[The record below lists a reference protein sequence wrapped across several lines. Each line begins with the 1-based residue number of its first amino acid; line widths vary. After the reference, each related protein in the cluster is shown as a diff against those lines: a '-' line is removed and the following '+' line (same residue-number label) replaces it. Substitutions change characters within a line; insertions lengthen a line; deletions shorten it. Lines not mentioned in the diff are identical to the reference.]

1 LSAHWDETVDPDHDC
16 QVTSSNG
23 VITMLVP
30 GSAHDFAAEL
40 KRWNAPRVLST
51 VKGDFV
57 LEAKISGKFDPGQE
71 GTIEGRRPYNG
82 AGLLSVQNNGNHL
95 SLQRGAVRL
104 GKRVRHYANF
114 ELRQDPDADVSNFE
128 FDIEPTDVILRLARV
143 GNKSLAM
150 ISQDGTNWRAFSPLT
165 TSFPSTIAVGVEG
178 INSSDT
184 PFQCSF
190 GNLALYH
197 DQPLGSFGP

>member
-1 LSAHWDETVDPDHDC
+1 
-16 QVTSSNG
+16 
-23 VITMLVP
+23 LVA

-40 KRWNAPRVLST
+40 NRWNAPRVLSR

-57 LEAKISGKFDPGQE
+57 LEAKISGKFEPGAE
-71 GTIEGRRPYNG
+71 STIEGRRPYNG
-82 AGLLSVQNNGNHL
+82 AGLLLVQNNGNHL

-104 GKRVRHYANF
+104 AKRVRHYANF
-114 ELRQDPDADVSNFE
+114 ELRQDPDAKVSNFE
-128 FDIEPTDVILRLARV
+128 FDIEPGDVVLRLARV
-143 GNKSLAM
+143 GNKILAM

-178 INSSDT
+178 INSSDA

-190 GNLALYH
+190 GNLTLYR
-197 DQPLGSFGP
+197 DQPLASSGP